1 MHLKKKKKRKTN
13 NLLNDLTKIKTPRR
27 VKPSQCEGRK
37 TRGGKQKWLKR
48 WDGWDIEGRPEFP
61 YLVVT
66 IQFSGCFYSGRI
78 VRPFPVASIQIVSV
92 CVIFCCVVNIRLVL
106 NAIRTWISAWKMIV
120 PPQTSA
126 ISSRHLFGWSQRSER
141 FNHQAQQTHEPLKSL
156 KVSFHHQPPFNNTR
170 WCFMYIFFFSFFQR
184 VVVFGDKCGVSFP
197 TSQRHGIGMS
207 DQLDAI
213 LDDKWT
219 GIIFSAEKR
228 ASPTALFLSVMT
240 KSRGE
245 REKWGCF
252 GVCMSLAASEG
263 REREREMR
271 TSEFN
276 RPDKLDIVGGL
287 GRIKANLSS
296 SFSFSARHFSFLK
309 SILWHIL

>member
-120 PPQTSA
+120 PPFPNV
-126 ISSRHLFGWSQRSER
+126 RHLVPTSVWLESAFGTIQSPGTTNTR
-141 FNHQAQQTHEPLKSL
+141 AL
-156 KVSFHHQPPFNNTR
+156 KVS
-170 WCFMYIFFFSFFQR
+170 
-184 VVVFGDKCGVSFP
+184 
-197 TSQRHGIGMS
+197 
-207 DQLDAI
+207 
-213 LDDKWT
+213 
-219 GIIFSAEKR
+219 
-228 ASPTALFLSVMT
+228 
-240 KSRGE
+240 
-245 REKWGCF
+245 
-252 GVCMSLAASEG
+252 
-263 REREREMR
+263 
-271 TSEFN
+271 
-276 RPDKLDIVGGL
+276 
-287 GRIKANLSS
+287 
-296 SFSFSARHFSFLK
+296 
-309 SILWHIL
+309 